1 MSDYHINRNANS
13 FNTNDS
19 FNTIT
24 TSNTFNSSN
33 NIIKNFPTR
42 SSKNVWISKSPHKK
56 AEILAWV
63 SPLEPQIRHQEIR
76 AHRVDEVG
84 GGLLQTQE
92 YQNWLAGIREGES
105 DGLALFCYGDRG
117 VGKTHIR

>member
-1 MSDYHINRNANS
+1 MSHYHINRNANS
-13 FNTNDS
+13 FNRNDS

-24 TSNTFNSSN
+24 TSNIINSSN
-33 NIIKNFPTR
+33 NTINNFNTR
-42 SSKNVWISKSPHKK
+42 SSKNQWITKPPYEK

-63 SPLEPQIRHQEIR
+63 SLLEPQIRHQEIR
-76 AHRVDEVG
+76 ARRVDKVG

-92 YQNWLAGIREGES
+92 YQNWLAGIRVGES